1 MMLLAVIGLSMV
13 SHAQI
18 LVATLQHGDSLRVF
32 YNANAF
38 VDAYNAAVAGDVITL
53 SEGSFT
59 TCTINKDSLTIRG
72 TGIDKTFLTGD
83 FSLGEYRNPAVSNI
97 TMEGIFCTQTVKQ
110 YGNVKV
116 NYMNIK
122 FRNYYG
128 EKAHDLALNITGQF
142 TNCILEEY
150 QPNCGQWATATFIN
164 CIVKKV
170 YDYNNPLNS
179 FVNCIVMAEDFY
191 THLKKS
197 SFHNSI
203 LIYTGTNRNITF
215 GHLHEFAT
223 ARNCIGIKENGVGGD
238 LFDHCVNQNSRMADR
253 SIFSNFGLDALDP
266 ERYRLTDSAQAAYLG
281 ADGTQVGLYG
291 GFCPYS
297 NASAYPLISRMNVAN
312 QTTADGKLS
321 VDIQVGYRQESESE
335 DNE

>member
-1 MMLLAVIGLSMV
+1 MKKLMMLLAVIGLSMV
-13 SHAQI
+13 SYAQI
-18 LVATLQHGDSLRVF
+18 MVATLQHGDSLRVF
-32 YNANAF
+32 YYANAF

-72 TGIDKTFLTGD
+72 AGIDKTFLPSQFD
-83 FSLGEYRNPAVSNI
+83 LGSYTNPAIHSI
-97 TMEGIFCTQTVKQ
+97 TMEGIYCGGRITQ
-110 YGNVKV
+110 YSDVKV
-116 NYMNIK
+116 NFMNMRFK
-122 FRNYYG
+122 CYYG
-128 EKAHDLALNITGQF
+128 NSGNNAAT
-142 TNCILEEY
+142 TNGE
-150 QPNCGQWATATFIN
+150 
-164 CIVKKV
+164 
-170 YDYNNPLNS
+170 
-179 FVNCIVMAEDFY
+179 FVNCIVDRFEPHYGTPTFINCLVNAFGGNSKETYVNCVVSGNYYYDN
-191 THLKKS
+191 KS
-197 SFHNSI
+197 FINSI
-203 LIYTGTNRNITF
+203 LVYTYQTSSSLT
-215 GHLHEFAT
+215 LSSTTLAQ
-223 ARNCIGIKENGVGGD
+223 NCICVTENTMSGNA
-238 LFDHCVNQNSRMADR
+238 FSQCVNQNSRMADR

-297 NASAYPLISRMNVAN
+297 NASAYPLISRMNVAK